1 MIYPRI
7 MKSLIEKA
15 LKYFP
20 VVLLTGARQVGKS
33 TLALDIFESYMT
45 FDDITVY
52 SSARS
57 DPKTFINSLK
67 KPVVIDEVQKMPEI
81 LDTIKM
87 DVDRKRTNG
96 SYLLTGS
103 SNIMAYKNIADT
115 LAGRIAVLELMPLS
129 CREMASRNDNV
140 LDALF
145 SQKISGVRLPD
156 IKHGNIIMHVING
169 GYPEILKIDDP
180 KGRYLWFGSYISTYI
195 ERDIRA
201 IGDLRHMDKF
211 LRMFNMLASRSSQVL
226 IKSDIARDAGIDS
239 KTLDNYLKLLEL
251 TYQICLLKPYSRNI
265 NKRFVKS
272 NKIFFTDSGIASYLL
287 GISSSQQLMSSPYKG
302 AVLETFVF
310 AELLKAVKYAEQP
323 AELFFYRTSDRK
335 EIDFIIERGDSIA
348 AVEVKF
354 SQTVTK
360 SDFRHIIDLQ
370 KSAGKLAAG
379 YVFYMGE
386 HILPFGENL
395 YALPVRILF

>member
-1 MIYPRI
+1 MKYPRI
-7 MKSLIEKA
+7 IKSHIKKA

-33 TLALDIFESYMT
+33 TLALDICETYMT
-45 FDDITVY
+45 FDDITIY
-52 SSARS
+52 ASARS
-57 DPKTFINSLK
+57 DPKTFVNSLK

-81 LDTIKM
+81 LNAIKM
-87 DVDRKRTNG
+87 DVDRKRING

-129 CREMASRNDNV
+129 CKEMASKDDNV

-145 SQKISGVRLPD
+145 SQKIAEVTLPD
-156 IKHGNIIMHVING
+156 IKNDNIIMRIING
-169 GYPEILKIDDP
+169 GYPEIQKIDDP
-180 KGRYLWFGSYISTYI
+180 KGRYLWFASYISTYI
-195 ERDIRA
+195 ERDIRD
-201 IGDLRHMDKF
+201 IGELRHMDKF
-211 LRMFNMLASRSSQVL
+211 IRMFNMLASRSSQML
-226 IKSDIARDAGIDS
+226 IKSDIARDAAIDS

-272 NKIFFTDSGIASYLL
+272 NKIFFTDSGIVSYLL
-287 GISSSQQLMSSPYKG
+287 GISSSQQLMSSHYKG
-302 AVLETFVF
+302 AVFETFVF
-310 AELLKAVKYAEQP
+310 AELVKAVKYTEKP
-323 AELFFYRTSDRK
+323 AQIFFYRTFDRK
-335 EIDFIIERGDSIA
+335 EIDFIIEKENSIV
-348 AVEVKF
+348 AVEAKF

-360 SDFRHIIDLQ
+360 SDFRHIIDLR
-370 KSAGKLAAG
+370 KSAGNLAAG

-395 YALPVRILF
+395 YALPVRMLF

>member
-1 MIYPRI
+1 MKYPRI
-7 MKSLIEKA
+7 IKTHIKRA

-33 TLALDIFESYMT
+33 TLALDILETYMT

-52 SSARS
+52 ASARS
-57 DPKTFINSLK
+57 DPTTFVNSLK

-81 LDTIKM
+81 LNTIKM
-87 DVDRKRTNG
+87 DVDRKRVNG

-115 LAGRIAVLELMPLS
+115 LSGRIAVLELMPLS
-129 CREMASRNDNV
+129 CKEMAFKDENI
-140 LDALF
+140 LDKLF
-145 SQKISGVRLPD
+145 SQSIARVKLPD
-156 IKHGNIIMHVING
+156 IKKDKIIMHIING
-169 GYPEILKIDDP
+169 GYPEVQKIDDP

-195 ERDIRA
+195 ERDIRD
-201 IGDLRHMDKF
+201 IGELRHMDKF
-211 LRMFNMLASRSSQVL
+211 IRMFNMLASRSSQVL
-226 IKSDIARDAGIDS
+226 IKTDIARDAGIDS

-272 NKIFFTDSGIASYLL
+272 NKIFFTDSGVVSYLL
-287 GISSSQQLMSSPYKG
+287 GISTSQQLMASHYKG
-302 AVLETFVF
+302 AVFETFVF
-310 AELLKAVKYAEQP
+310 AELLKAVKYAEQS
-323 AELFFYRTSDRK
+323 AGLFFYRTFDRK
-335 EIDFIIERGDSIA
+335 EIDFIIEKGDSIV

-360 SDFRHIIDLQ
+360 SDFKHIIDLG
-370 KSAGKLAAG
+370 KSAGNLTAG
-379 YVFYMGE
+379 YVFYMGD

-395 YALPVRILF
+395 YALPVKILF

>member
-1 MIYPRI
+1 MKYPRTL
-7 MKSLIEKA
+7 KSHIENA

-33 TLALDIFESYMT
+33 TLALDILDTYMT

-52 SSARS
+52 ASARS

-67 KPVVIDEVQKMPEI
+67 KPVVIDEIQKMPEI
-81 LDTIKM
+81 LTAIKM
-87 DVDRKRTNG
+87 DVDRKRVNG

-103 SNIMAYKNIADT
+103 SNIMAYKNIADS

-129 CREMASRNDNV
+129 CKEIGSKDDDI
-140 LDALF
+140 LDTLF
-145 SQKISGVRLPD
+145 SQKIAKVRLPD
-156 IKHGNIIMHVING
+156 INNDEIIMQIING

-195 ERDIRA
+195 ERDIRD
-201 IGDLRHMDKF
+201 IGELRHMDKF
-211 LRMFNMLASRSSQVL
+211 IRMFNMLASRSSQVL
-226 IKSDIARDAGIDS
+226 IKSDIARDAAIDS
-239 KTLDNYLKLLEL
+239 KTLDNYLQLLDL
-251 TYQICLLKPYSRNI
+251 TYQIFMLKPYSRNI

-272 NKIFFTDSGIASYLL
+272 NKIFFTDSGVVSYLL
-287 GISSSQQLMSSPYKG
+287 GISSSQQLMSSHYKG
-302 AVLETFVF
+302 AVFETFVF
-310 AELLKAVKYAEQP
+310 AELLKAVKCSEQP
-323 AELFFYRTSDRK
+323 AKIFFYRTFDRK
-335 EIDFIIERGDSIA
+335 EIDFILEKGDSLV

-354 SQTVTK
+354 SHTVTK
-360 SDFRHIIDLQ
+360 SDFKHIINLQ
-370 KSAGKLAAG
+370 KSADNFTAG

-395 YALPVRILF
+395 YALPVKILF

>member
-1 MIYPRI
+1 MKYPRTLKGHI
-7 MKSLIEKA
+7 KNA

-33 TLALDIFESYMT
+33 TLALDILDTYMT

-52 SSARS
+52 ASARS
-57 DPKTFINSLK
+57 DPKTFIKSLK

-81 LDTIKM
+81 LSVIKM
-87 DVDRKRTNG
+87 DVDKQRING

-115 LAGRIAVLELMPLS
+115 LSGRIAVLELLPLS
-129 CREMASRNDNV
+129 CREMASKDDNLV
-140 LDALF
+140 EKLF
-145 SQKISGVRLPD
+145 SRNIARVRLSD
-156 IKHGNIIMHVING
+156 IKKDEIIMHIING
-169 GYPEILKIDDP
+169 GYPEVQKIDDP
-180 KGRYLWFGSYISTYI
+180 KGRYLWFASYISTYI
-195 ERDIRA
+195 ERDIRD
-201 IGDLRHMDKF
+201 IGELRHMDKF
-211 LRMFNMLASRSSQVL
+211 IRMFNMLASRSSQVL
-226 IKSDIARDAGIDS
+226 IKSDIARDAGIDN
-239 KTLDNYLKLLEL
+239 KTLDNYLKLLDL

-272 NKIFFTDSGIASYLL
+272 NKIFFTDSGVASYLL
-287 GISSSQQLMSSPYKG
+287 GIPSSQQMMSSPYKG
-302 AVLETFVF
+302 ALLETFVF
-310 AELLKAVKYAEQP
+310 AELLKAVKYAGQP
-323 AELFFYRTSDRK
+323 AQIFFYRTFDRK
-335 EIDFIIERGDSIA
+335 EIDFIIEKGDSIV

-360 SDFRHIIDLQ
+360 SDFKHIIDLGESTGNLQ
-370 KSAGKLAAG
+370 AG

-386 HILPFGENL
+386 HILPFGKNL